1 MKRMFLI
8 RAGVGAALLS
18 GVFTGAQSTAKQAAP
33 ARPPATAKSSAAQ
46 QDPGERVFQANC
58 NRCHW
63 APQQLSPRIT
73 GTVVRHMRVRASL
86 SAEDEKA
93 ILKYLAP

>member
-1 MKRMFLI
+1 MTRMFLI
-8 RAGVGAALLS
+8 RVGVGAVLLP
-18 GVFTGAQSTAKQAAP
+18 GLFAVAQTATKQASP
-33 ARPPATAKSSAAQ
+33 ARPTAAKNAAAQ
-46 QDPGERVFQANC
+46 QNPGERVFQANC